1 MDRNFSILIT
11 NDDGYA
17 AEGIHSLARIMKK
30 YGKVTA
36 VAPKRHQ
43 SGMGMAVD
51 LGLKQI
57 SYKYLGLEDGVEWH
71 LLDGTPASCIKYGLG
86 FPFLNHKPDL
96 VVTGINHGSNA
107 STGSCYSGTLGA
119 AQEAA
124 LNGIRA
130 VGVSLNNYHRDA
142 DFSTVEELFPTILD
156 SLLRMGPG
164 EDGIYYNINFPDLPA
179 SEVKGVRVGHQGR
192 GHWEHEFIP
201 WSPEKYCL
209 MGTTPEALGQSS
221 RPVLEEGEKLYMMV
235 GTYIDDTNDVLSDH
249 WLMQDGY
256 VAIVPHQL
264 YNTDA
269 LEIERLRDWGMDMDF

>member
-1 MDRNFSILIT
+1 MDRNLRILIT

-17 AEGIHSLARIMKK
+17 AGGIHSLAGIMKN

-57 SYKYLGLEDGVEWH
+57 SYKHLGMQDGVDWH

-86 FPFLNHKPDL
+86 FPFLGNKPDV

-124 LNGIRA
+124 LNGVRA
-130 VGVSLNNYHRDA
+130 IGVSLNNYHRNA
-142 DFSTVEELFPTILD
+142 DFSVVEELFPAIFEKLMD
-156 SLLRMGPG
+156 LASGAEG
-164 EDGIYYNINFPDLPA
+164 VYYNINFPDLPVA
-179 SEVKGVRVGHQGR
+179 EVRGVRVGHQGR

-201 WSPEKYCL
+201 WGTEKYTQ

-221 RPVLEEGEKLYMMV
+221 HPVLEEGEKLYMMV
-235 GTYIDDTNDVLSDH
+235 GSYVDDTNDALSDH
-249 WLMQDGY
+249 WLMESGY
-256 VAIVPHQL
+256 IAIVPHQL
-264 YNTDA
+264 YNTDEKEA
-269 LEIERLRDWGMDMDF
+269 ERMRESGIDMDF